1 MKLMK
6 LMKGMLAALV
16 ATLLIACA
24 SQPDTSADDAVD
36 DFIVVSELKELD
48 TVRMREQFHHTN
60 LSENYI
66 ILRTRKERYLVKFQ
80 RRCRE
85 LNETKVKPDLRFER
99 NTLRAGFDTIR
110 GCRIDRMY
118 AIDESQAQELVHLG
132 KAPGED
138 S

>member
-1 MKLMK
+1 
-6 LMKGMLAALV
+6 MKGILAVLM

-24 SQPDTSADDAVD
+24 SQPDTRVNDAVD

-48 TVRMREQFHHTN
+48 TVRMREQFHYTE
-60 LSENYI
+60 LSEHYI
-66 ILRTRKERYLVKFQ
+66 ILKTRKENYLVKFQ

-85 LNETKVKPDLRFER
+85 LNEREVTPDIRFER

-118 AIDESQAQELVHLG
+118 AIDKGQAQELVHLG
-132 KAPGED
+132 KAPGEEG
-138 S
+138 

>member
-1 MKLMK
+1 
-6 LMKGMLAALV
+6 MKGVLAALM

-24 SQPDTSADDAVD
+24 SQPDTSAHDAVD

-48 TVRMREQFHHTN
+48 TVRMREQFHHTS
-60 LSENYI
+60 LSEHYI
-66 ILRTRKERYLVKFQ
+66 ILRTRKENYLVKFQ

-85 LNETKVKPDLRFER
+85 LNESEVKPDLRFER

-132 KAPGED
+132 KAPGEEG
-138 S
+138 

>member
-1 MKLMK
+1 
-6 LMKGMLAALV
+6 MKGILAALM

-24 SQPDTSADDAVD
+24 SQPDTRVNDAVD
-36 DFIVVSELKELD
+36 DFIVVSELKEQD

-60 LSENYI
+60 LSEHYI
-66 ILRTRKERYLVKFQ
+66 ILRTRKEKYLVKFQ

-85 LNETKVKPDLRFER
+85 LNEREVKPDVRFER

-132 KAPGED
+132 KAPGEEG
-138 S
+138 

>member
-1 MKLMK
+1 
-6 LMKGMLAALV
+6 MKGILAALM

-24 SQPDTSADDAVD
+24 SQPDTSVNDAVD

-48 TVRMREQFHHTN
+48 TVRMREQFHHTI
-60 LSENYI
+60 LSEHYI
-66 ILRTRKERYLVKFQ
+66 ILRTRRENYLVKFQ

-85 LNETKVKPDLRFER
+85 LNDSQIKPDMRFER

-132 KAPGED
+132 KAPGEEA
-138 S
+138 